1 MKNLNK
7 NGNQVRAEAA
17 RFKTVFTFKNN
28 KMNLLKS
35 ERIAGWVLAS
45 LLLVITLS
53 STFFFLVK
61 LGVGVTDWI
70 AFNACSPVSFLYLAF
85 FAVFLYGKNPVWL
98 VLPSL
103 PIYYLGTL
111 SMFVLPWSGSYIT
124 AHVGHVIMT
133 ANLAW
138 VFYVVFRYRAYKP
151 LATGLF
157 AGMLVFAPFVAY
169 VQLYNQNHA
178 EEIARLFQ
186 QL

>member
-1 MKNLNK
+1 MKI
-7 NGNQVRAEAA
+7 Q
-17 RFKTVFTFKNN
+17 
-28 KMNLLKS
+28 KS
-35 ERIAGWVLAS
+35 EKTAGLVLAS
-45 LLLVITLS
+45 LLLVVTLN

-61 LGVGVTDWI
+61 LRVGVTDWL
-70 AFNACSPVSFLYLAF
+70 AFNACAPVSLLYLAF

-98 VLPSL
+98 VLTSL

-111 SMFVLPWSGSYIT
+111 SMFVLPWSGSYIP

-138 VFYVVFRYRAYKP
+138 VFYVVFRHRAYKA